1 MSEKKHVSVPKEFFV
16 KAKNDYADW
25 LFAFFREINQ
35 NSGDAGAT
43 RIEYTITAL
52 ENGGCQVVV
61 QDNGSGMTVEIC
73 ESKFLALRQ
82 STKEAGS
89 GSTGAFGVAKEIIV
103 FAHDSY
109 ILECHDY
116 KVVGEGGCYQIFPG
130 DEYIDGV
137 RITVVMK
144 DISIERMES
153 RLKNWTSMSNFDCQV
168 ILNGTVLEQSNI
180 KYPHTFTVDFGRISF
195 REIKDASYHYSKLI
209 VKMNGM
215 AMFSRDTYTSGGAF
229 EAVLDLNGN
238 SQDRLT
244 SNRDGLTG
252 NLESS
257 LNQILNQLSND
268 RTKLTLGEPL
278 IFELNADYEQQYEH
292 IQHSEQDGDQD
303 DDEGEPEIPT
313 EKKTLSQELEHILS
327 LPGRFRPKNEPDNEF
342 TENLSRLLMK
352 REHEKL
358 ESTQEKIQSAID
370 QVDEGSAFPQN
381 WLVRVSASENKA
393 MYSRVKSLKKL
404 KYARLAYMWQFTVRF
419 VLKNGVDYVD
429 QESNGNLSYFG
440 KNIRC
445 GFILDSA
452 KALCVSESDC
462 HQILINPHM
471 DYDLYMEDF
480 ETLVSRAVH
489 EVTHM
494 IVDDHGEHYVEVYE
508 EIYVK
513 LRKSLRESSRFRSF
527 NGLKRQ
533 LNEFLPTY
541 NR

>member
-1 MSEKKHVSVPKEFFV
+1 MSELKHVSVPKEFFV

-43 RIEYTITAL
+43 RIEYKITKL
-52 ENGGCQVVV
+52 EDGGCIIVV

-82 STKEAGS
+82 STKQAGS
-89 GSTGAFGVAKEIIV
+89 GSTGAFGVAKEIIA

-109 ILECHDY
+109 VLESQDY
-116 KVVGEGGCYQIFPG
+116 KVVGEGGCYQIFPA

-144 DISIERMES
+144 DMSVERMTG
-153 RLKNWTSMSNFDCQV
+153 RLKDWTSMSNFNCQV
-168 ILNGTVLEQSNI
+168 ILNGSVLESSNI
-180 KYPHTFTVDFGRISF
+180 KYPHTFSVDFGRISF

-244 SNRDGLTG
+244 SNRDALTG

-268 RTKLTLGEPL
+268 RSKLTLGEPL
-278 IFELNADYEQQYEH
+278 IFELNVDYEPRHEP
-292 IQHSEQDGDQD
+292 IQHLEQIADQD
-303 DDEGEPEIPT
+303 DGEPKTSI

-327 LPGRFRPKNEPDNEF
+327 QPGRFRLKNECDNEF

-352 REHEKL
+352 KDHEKL

-370 QVDEGSAFPQN
+370 QVDEGSAFPKN

-393 MYSRVKSLKKL
+393 VYSRVKSLKKL
-404 KYARLAYMWQFTVRF
+404 KYARLAYMWQFIVRF

-429 QESNGNLSYFG
+429 QEGSGNLSYYG

-452 KALCVSESDC
+452 KAVCVTESDC
-462 HQILINPHM
+462 YQILINPHM
-471 DYDLYMEDF
+471 DFDLYMEDF

-513 LRKSLRESSRFRSF
+513 LRKSLRESSQFRSF

-533 LNEFLPTY
+533 LNKYLPTY